1 MTMQRLDPPI
11 WLETPLGDAE
21 AEFIIDR
28 GPEHHL
34 QFVCWVLK
42 TGECWTFRAPE
53 VRRTTNLTMGR
64 DQLTPFSAEILK
76 RFSFGRKDNGGKEK

>member
-1 MTMQRLDPPI
+1 MQRLDPPI
-11 WLETPLGDAE
+11 WLSTPLGDAE

-64 DQLTPFSAEILK
+64 DQVTPFSESVLK
-76 RFSFGRKDNGGKEK
+76 RFYWSEENGSKKGKA